1 VQPVSEDKRGLDS
14 FKTRLK
20 DFDKLVQD
28 FLNRGDTH
36 VPDGGISWKADRVYA
51 AIDGDIDP
59 VEQESTMPEA
69 DVYTEESF
77 DKYLSAEVVLA
88 LGDGKQ
94 RAKVTGRKRDTDGNP
109 VGVANSNPILDTRVY
124 TVEFPDGTEKEYSA
138 NIIAESLYSEVDQDG
153 RQFQLIDE
161 IIDHSSDASAVSRDD
176 MYVDK
181 DGPNRHLRRTTKG
194 WKLLIQWKDGTSTW
208 ERLANLKESNPVQVA
223 EYAVANKLAEEPAF
237 IWWIKD
243 VLRRRDRIISKVKA
257 RYWKRT
263 HKFGIRVPKSVK
275 EALEIDA
282 EMGTNFWKRAIE
294 KEMAN
299 VMPAFKFLE
308 GDENLPV
315 GCQKIDCHIIFD
327 VKLDLT
333 RKARYVAGGHM
344 TEAPAALTYSSVVS
358 RESVRIAF
366 MAAALNGLDILAAD
380 AQNAYLNADCRE
392 SVYTIAG
399 PEFGAARQGLRVLIV
414 QALYGLKSSGAAW
427 HAHLA
432 QTMSDL
438 KFRPCVADPDVWLRP
453 AVKGN
458 GDKYYEYVLIYVHD
472 ILAVSEKPAW
482 IMETLSGLYKFK
494 EDPKTRKKYGPPDR
508 YLGANVG
515 KYKLPGA
522 TKEHWYMSSDNYVK
536 AAVTN
541 VENELFKV
549 GQRFT
554 MRLGHTVMSQSY
566 RPELDVSPVLGADK
580 ANHYQNL
587 IGILRWAVELG
598 RIDIFAQVSMLSQ
611 YLAQPREGHLDQVFH
626 IFGYLKVH
634 GRSKVVFD
642 DTFISWKDKF
652 TQCDWQD
659 FYPDAK
665 EPIPGNMPE
674 PRGKEVQLNAFVD
687 ADHAGNQV
695 TRRSRTGVLIFVNKA
710 PVIWFSK
717 RQNTVETSTFGSEF
731 VAMKIATELL
741 IGLRYKLRMMGL
753 PLDGPANVFGDNQS
767 VVTNASRSES
777 VLKKKHVSIC
787 YHRVREACAA
797 DIIRIAHE
805 STKTN
810 LADLL
815 TKNYDGHRIQE
826 LVSRILY

>member
-1 VQPVSEDKRGLDS
+1 MVQPVSEEERGLDS

-20 DFDKLVQD
+20 DLDKSVQD

-36 VPDGGISWKADRVYA
+36 VPDGGVGWKANCVYA
-51 AIDGDIDP
+51 AIDEDIDP

-69 DVYTEESF
+69 DEYTEESF

-88 LGDGKQ
+88 LGDRKQ
-94 RAKVTGRKRDTDGNP
+94 QAKVTGRKRDTNGNP
-109 VGVANSNPILDTRVY
+109 IGVANSNPILDTRVY
-124 TVEFPDGTEKEYSA
+124 TVKFPDGTEKEYSA

-153 RQFQLIDE
+153 RQFQLINE
-161 IIDHSSDASAVSRDD
+161 IIDHSKDALAASCDN
-176 MYVDK
+176 MYADK
-181 DGPNRHLRRTTKG
+181 DGSNRQLRRTTKG
-194 WKLLIQWKDGTSTW
+194 WKLLIQWKDGTLTW
-208 ERLANLKESNPVQVA
+208 EHLANLKESNPVQVA
-223 EYAVANKLAEEPAF
+223 EYAVANKLAEEPDF

-243 VLRRRDRIISKVKA
+243 VLQRRDRNISKVKA

-263 HKFGIRVPKSVK
+263 HKFGICVPKSVK

-333 RKARYVAGGHM
+333 CKARYVAGGHM

-358 RESVRIAF
+358 RES
-366 MAAALNGLDILAAD
+366 
-380 AQNAYLNADCRE
+380 
-392 SVYTIAG
+392 
-399 PEFGAARQGLRVLIV
+399 
-414 QALYGLKSSGAAW
+414 
-427 HAHLA
+427 
-432 QTMSDL
+432 
-438 KFRPCVADPDVWLRP
+438 
-453 AVKGN
+453 
-458 GDKYYEYVLIYVHD
+458 
-472 ILAVSEKPAW
+472 
-482 IMETLSGLYKFK
+482 
-494 EDPKTRKKYGPPDR
+494 TRKKYGPPDR

-522 TKEHWYMSSDNYVK
+522 TKEHWYMSSDDYVK

-541 VENELFKV
+541 FEHKLFKI

-554 MRLGHTVMSQSY
+554 TRSGHTVMSQSY
-566 RPELDVSPVLGADK
+566 HPKLDVSPVLGAEK
-580 ANHYQNL
+580 ANYYQNL
-587 IGILRWAVELG
+587 IEILRWAVELG

-659 FYPDAK
+659 FYPNAK

-674 PRGKEVQLNAFVD
+674 PHGKEVQLNAFVD

-695 TRRSRTGVLIFVNKA
+695 TRRWRTGVLIFVNKA

-717 RQNTVETSTFGSEF
+717 RRNTMETSTFGSEF
-731 VAMKIATELL
+731 VVMKIATELL
-741 IGLRYKLRMMGL
+741 IGLRYKLQMMGL
-753 PLDGPANVFGDNQS
+753 PLDGPANIFGQS
-767 VVTNASRSES
+767 ISSYQCVAIGVGFEEET
-777 VLKKKHVSIC
+777 C
-787 YHRVREACAA
+787 
-797 DIIRIAHE
+797 
-805 STKTN
+805 
-810 LADLL
+810 
-815 TKNYDGHRIQE
+815 
-826 LVSRILY
+826 